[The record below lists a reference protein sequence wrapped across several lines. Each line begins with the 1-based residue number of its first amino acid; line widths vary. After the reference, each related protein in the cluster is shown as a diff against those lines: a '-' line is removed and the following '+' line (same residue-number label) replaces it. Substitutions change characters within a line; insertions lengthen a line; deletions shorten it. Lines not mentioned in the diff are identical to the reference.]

1 MSDRRD
7 DAMKHAVQ
15 LALSGRYSNW
25 WSVSARM
32 RATSYQESDVDWTQS
47 QRRWLDLLCAEARR
61 AVRDAD
67 TSRPSCA

>member
-32 RATSYQESDVDWTQS
+32 RAMRYQESDVDWTQG
-47 QRRWLDLLCAEARR
+47 QRKWLDLLCSEARR
-61 AVRDAD
+61 AVQDQDA
-67 TSRPSCA
+67 SRPSCA

>member
-15 LALSGRYSNW
+15 LALTGRYSNW
-25 WSVSARM
+25 WSVAARM
-32 RATSYQESDVDWTQS
+32 RARSYQEADVDWTQG
-47 QRRWLDLLCAEARR
+47 QRDWLDLLCTEARR
-61 AVRDAD
+61 AIRDPD